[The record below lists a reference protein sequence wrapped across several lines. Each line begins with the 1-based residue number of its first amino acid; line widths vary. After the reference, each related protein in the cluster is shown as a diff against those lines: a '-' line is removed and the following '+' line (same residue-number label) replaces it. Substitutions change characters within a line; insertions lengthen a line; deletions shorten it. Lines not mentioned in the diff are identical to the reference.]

1 MFFIPNPPSMRKLL
15 LGFAALVLGFSVKA
29 QNPATTFTIANRLI
43 QLPCGTSCTS
53 ISAIVPHIKQTTDYV
68 VTNPQYVPFAYA
80 SLPGTEVTDVYTDD
94 HWSSVITLP
103 FSFCFYGNSFPSLL
117 IGSNSA
123 ITFDVSRANLGSGY
137 SISTTGTIP
146 SSTYAPNMIF
156 GPYHDIDPSLTTS
169 ANRKIERRIEGAA
182 PKRRFIASYFEVP
195 YFGSSCTTQRATHQI
210 VLYEATGIIEVYI
223 KDKPYCTSWN
233 GGRAILGIQN
243 GTQTQAVAA
252 PGKNA
257 TVWGATG
264 MDSCFRFTPS
274 GSTSRLKSAKLK
286 LNGTQ
291 VAVADT
297 STLSAGLLNLN
308 FPNVCPTADSS
319 VYIIEVTYGDCNNP
333 TNDVVFTDSVTVK
346 KVGPGIA
353 VAKTDPNC
361 APNGTITIT
370 ASGGGPTPYQ
380 YSIDGGATWQSSNSF
395 TALAGGTYQAKVKD
409 AAGCMSSVV
418 PVVLSVA
425 NTLTQTIAKTD
436 ANCTTTGSITITA
449 AGGVPP
455 YEYSVNGGTT
465 WQSSNAFTG
474 LAAGTYNVMTRQPST
489 SCTTSTSVTIT
500 FTNNLTMN
508 SPAGTSM
515 CYGASFT
522 PSVVSNAT
530 VYSWAPAAGV
540 SNTSTA
546 NPSLSPAATTTYT
559 VTAALGTCSAQ
570 SSLTVTIFPGA
581 TANAGAD
588 AIIIAG
594 DSYAMQGAGS
604 AGSYLWSPAT
614 ALSSATVLNP
624 NANPST
630 TTTYTLRVTTSQGCV
645 ATDDITLTVVPYC
658 IKPMNAFSPNG
669 DGIND
674 LWLITNGNCL
684 SKAKVEVFN
693 RYGSKV
699 FEDDNYR
706 NSWDGTYKGKPLAD
720 GTYYYVISFQLI
732 NSRVEQRTGN
742 VTILR

>member
-1 MFFIPNPPSMRKLL
+1 MRKLL
-15 LGFAALVLGFSVKA
+15 LGLTVLSLSVVTKA
-29 QNPATTFTIANRLI
+29 QNPATTFTIPSRLI

-53 ISAIVPHIKQTTDYV
+53 ISAIVPHIKQTTTYV
-68 VTNPQYVPFAYA
+68 VTSPQYVPFAYSSIA
-80 SLPGTEVTDVYTDD
+80 GTEVTAVYTDD
-94 HWSSVITLP
+94 YWSGIISLP
-103 FSFCFYGNSFPSLL
+103 FSMCYYGGSYSSLL
-117 IGSNSA
+117 MGSNSA
-123 ITFDVSRANLGSGY
+123 ITFDITRAGASSGY
-137 SISTTGTIP
+137 SISTTGQIP
-146 SSTYAPNMIF
+146 NTTYAPNMIF
-156 GPYHDIDPSLTTS
+156 GPYHDIDPSLSS
-169 ANRKIERRIEGAA
+169 ANKRIEWRVEGTA
-182 PKRRFIASYFEVP
+182 PKRRFIASYNDLP
-195 YFGSSCTTQRATHQI
+195 YFGSSCTTQRATHQM
-210 VLYEATGIIEVYI
+210 VLYESTGIIEVYI
-223 KDKPYCTSWN
+223 KDKPQCTSWN
-233 GGRAILGIQN
+233 NGFAILGIQD
-243 GTQTQAVAA
+243 GTRTQAVVA

-257 TVWGATG
+257 TVWGSTA
-264 MDSCFRFTPS
+264 MNECYRFTPS
-274 GSTSRLKSAKLK
+274 GGASRLKSAKLK
-286 LNGTQ
+286 VNGSQ

-297 STLSAGLLNLN
+297 STASTGLLNLN
-308 FPNVCPTADSS
+308 FPNVCPTADSTS
-319 VYIIEVTYGDCNNP
+319 YVIEVTYGDCNNP
-333 TNDVVFTDSVTVK
+333 LNDVVFLDTVVVK
-346 KVGPGIA
+346 KVGPGIT

-380 YSIDGGATWQSSNSF
+380 FSIDGGTTWQASNSF
-395 TALAGGTYQAKVKD
+395 TGLAGGTYQAKVKD

-418 PVVLSVA
+418 SVVLSVS

-436 ANCTTTGSITITA
+436 ANCNTTGSITITA

-455 YEYSVNGGTT
+455 YEYSINGGTT

-489 SCTTSTSVTIT
+489 SCNTSTSVTIT

-530 VYSWAPAAGV
+530 GYSWSPAAGV

-546 NPSLSPAATTTYT
+546 NPSLSPASTTTYT
-559 VTAALGTCSAQ
+559 VTGTLGTCSVQ
-570 SSLTVTIFPGA
+570 KSLTVTIFPGA

-594 DSYAMQGAGS
+594 DVYPMQGAGS
-604 AGSYLWSPAT
+604 AGTYLWSPST
-614 ALSSATVLNP
+614 ALSSASVLNP

-630 TTTYTLRVTTSQGCV
+630 TTTYTLRVTTAQGCV
-645 ATDDITLTVVPYC
+645 ATDDMTLTVVPYC

-699 FEDDNYR
+699 YEDDNYR